1 LFLQILLEVRIGLLL
16 PEGLLQRGT
25 EFAVLLHQGN
35 DTSSL
40 SGALR
45 AARRGRLCLIV
56 GYAEKAVML
65 PSAYALATCAPFM
78 SVSPLLA
85 TTGA

>member
-16 PEGLLQRGT
+16 PEGHRQRGA

-45 AARRGRLCLIV
+45 AARRSRPCLIV
-56 GYAEKAVML
+56 GYAEKADVD
-65 PSAYALATCAPFM
+65 PS
-78 SVSPLLA
+78 
-85 TTGA
+85 